1 MFDGYFTQQDDVLE
15 NKLGITDPAEM
26 KQAEAAI
33 VAVRTNEVLQNPP
46 VGKMDYTYLKHLH
59 QKLFSDIYPFAG
71 NTRTVDIAKGGSAFC
86 YVAFLEDEQR
96 RIFATLQKDF
106 CEGMSREKFI
116 ARLVIFAADLNA
128 LHPFREG
135 NGRTIR
141 LFLTLLAR
149 RCGFDLAYDAVHSEE
164 MMTADILAFQGDFSL
179 LTEMYEQIKKE
190 QDEHEQSLSV
200 EEREKEHQ
208 ESLKE
213 RYDIEEDVVVVE
225 KTNTIKFLL
234 KTMLGGARLI
244 IAILVFIL
252 ALIGLTALIY
262 PDSRSLLIRQGLQV
276 WQEFLRLL

>member
-1 MFDGYFTQQDDVLE
+1 MPKRKFKNQLVEQ
-15 NKLGITDPAEM
+15 M
-26 KQAEAAI
+26 KQ
-33 VAVRTNEVLQNPP
+33 
-46 VGKMDYTYLKHLH
+46 
-59 QKLFSDIYPFAG
+59 
-71 NTRTVDIAKGGSAFC
+71 
-86 YVAFLEDEQR
+86 
-96 RIFATLQKDF
+96 
-106 CEGMSREKFI
+106 
-116 ARLVIFAADLNA
+116 
-128 LHPFREG
+128 
-135 NGRTIR
+135 
-141 LFLTLLAR
+141 
-149 RCGFDLAYDAVHSEE
+149 
-164 MMTADILAFQGDFSL
+164 
-179 LTEMYEQIKKE
+179 
-190 QDEHEQSLSV
+190 

>member
-1 MFDGYFTQQDDVLE
+1 MAKIKFKNQLVEQ
-15 NKLGITDPAEM
+15 M
-26 KQAEAAI
+26 KQ
-33 VAVRTNEVLQNPP
+33 
-46 VGKMDYTYLKHLH
+46 
-59 QKLFSDIYPFAG
+59 
-71 NTRTVDIAKGGSAFC
+71 
-86 YVAFLEDEQR
+86 
-96 RIFATLQKDF
+96 
-106 CEGMSREKFI
+106 
-116 ARLVIFAADLNA
+116 
-128 LHPFREG
+128 
-135 NGRTIR
+135 
-141 LFLTLLAR
+141 
-149 RCGFDLAYDAVHSEE
+149 
-164 MMTADILAFQGDFSL
+164 
-179 LTEMYEQIKKE
+179 
-190 QDEHEQSLSV
+190 

>member
-1 MFDGYFTQQDDVLE
+1 MAKRKFKNQLVEQ
-15 NKLGITDPAEM
+15 M
-26 KQAEAAI
+26 KQ
-33 VAVRTNEVLQNPP
+33 
-46 VGKMDYTYLKHLH
+46 
-59 QKLFSDIYPFAG
+59 
-71 NTRTVDIAKGGSAFC
+71 
-86 YVAFLEDEQR
+86 
-96 RIFATLQKDF
+96 
-106 CEGMSREKFI
+106 
-116 ARLVIFAADLNA
+116 
-128 LHPFREG
+128 
-135 NGRTIR
+135 
-141 LFLTLLAR
+141 
-149 RCGFDLAYDAVHSEE
+149 
-164 MMTADILAFQGDFSL
+164 
-179 LTEMYEQIKKE
+179 
-190 QDEHEQSLSV
+190 

>member
-1 MFDGYFTQQDDVLE
+1 MAKRKFKNQLVEQ
-15 NKLGITDPAEM
+15 K
-26 KQAEAAI
+26 KQ
-33 VAVRTNEVLQNPP
+33 
-46 VGKMDYTYLKHLH
+46 
-59 QKLFSDIYPFAG
+59 
-71 NTRTVDIAKGGSAFC
+71 
-86 YVAFLEDEQR
+86 
-96 RIFATLQKDF
+96 
-106 CEGMSREKFI
+106 
-116 ARLVIFAADLNA
+116 
-128 LHPFREG
+128 
-135 NGRTIR
+135 
-141 LFLTLLAR
+141 
-149 RCGFDLAYDAVHSEE
+149 
-164 MMTADILAFQGDFSL
+164 
-179 LTEMYEQIKKE
+179 
-190 QDEHEQSLSV
+190 

>member
-1 MFDGYFTQQDDVLE
+1 MEKRKFKNQLVEQ
-15 NKLGITDPAEM
+15 M
-26 KQAEAAI
+26 KQ
-33 VAVRTNEVLQNPP
+33 
-46 VGKMDYTYLKHLH
+46 
-59 QKLFSDIYPFAG
+59 
-71 NTRTVDIAKGGSAFC
+71 
-86 YVAFLEDEQR
+86 
-96 RIFATLQKDF
+96 
-106 CEGMSREKFI
+106 
-116 ARLVIFAADLNA
+116 
-128 LHPFREG
+128 
-135 NGRTIR
+135 
-141 LFLTLLAR
+141 
-149 RCGFDLAYDAVHSEE
+149 
-164 MMTADILAFQGDFSL
+164 
-179 LTEMYEQIKKE
+179 
-190 QDEHEQSLSV
+190 